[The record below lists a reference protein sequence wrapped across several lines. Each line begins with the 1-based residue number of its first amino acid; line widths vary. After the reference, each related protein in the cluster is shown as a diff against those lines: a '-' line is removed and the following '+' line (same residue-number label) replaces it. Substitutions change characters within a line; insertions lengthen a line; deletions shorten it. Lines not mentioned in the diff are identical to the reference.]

1 MTVGLHGLFGRLTG
15 VTGPVSPNN
24 HPPTINTRYLMRSFK
39 RSDRLAVQIQRDI
52 SRVLDTE
59 LTDQIPGLVTITHV
73 KLSDDLSYA
82 KVYYSCLG
90 NDADR
95 VNVEEFLLA
104 ERKHIRSLVGRNL
117 RIRHIPEIDF
127 KFDPSVEQGARIE
140 QLLEEIKKERGDK
153 QS

>member
-1 MTVGLHGLFGRLTG
+1 MTVRRHGLFGRLPG
-15 VTGPVSPNN
+15 VTGPVLPSN
-24 HPPTINTRYLMRSFK
+24 HPLTINARYLMRPFK

-52 SRVLDTE
+52 SQVLETE
-59 LTDQIPGLVTITHV
+59 LMDQIPGMVTITQV

-90 NDADR
+90 NDSDR
-95 VNVEEFLLA
+95 VRAEEFLTA

-127 KFDPSVEQGARIE
+127 KFDPSIEQGARIE

-153 QS
+153 QD

>member
-1 MTVGLHGLFGRLTG
+1 
-15 VTGPVSPNN
+15 
-24 HPPTINTRYLMRSFK
+24 
-39 RSDRLAVQIQRDI
+39 LAVQLQRDI

-73 KLSDDLSYA
+73 KLSDDLCYA

-90 NDADR
+90 GDADR

-117 RIRHIPEIDF
+117 RIRHIPEID
-127 KFDPSVEQGARIE
+127 PSIEQGARIE
-140 QLLEEIKKERGDK
+140 QLLEEIKKERGDQ